1 MSVSF
6 VKILSYIIYLIIL
19 FPLLS
24 SFGACIAEILVK
36 VVMDISRLVFQL
48 KNYSQIIYYSIKS
61 FCLTLFCFMWIFF
74 DGTEIQTK
82 VFTCDSHVLYL
93 LSQPSSPGFML
104 YFCNQIKKFQ
114 GVKIFFS

>member
-1 MSVSF
+1 
-6 VKILSYIIYLIIL
+6 
-19 FPLLS
+19 
-24 SFGACIAEILVK
+24 
-36 VVMDISRLVFQL
+36 
-48 KNYSQIIYYSIKS
+48 
-61 FCLTLFCFMWIFF
+61 MWIFF

-114 GVKIFFS
+114 GVKVFFS